1 MPKIN
6 INGVG
11 LYYEEHGQGYPVIF
25 LHGFSS
31 THQTWLPQIPDLSR
45 EVRFI
50 TYDARGHGLSDSPET
65 AEEYSAD
72 IVVEDL
78 VQLLGYLE
86 IDQAVVGGLS
96 MGGYESLR
104 FYLTHPQKVKAL
116 IIMDTGPGYK
126 NPKAREVWNQDREAL
141 AKQLE
146 TKGIEAMLEEEMT
159 EARRAILLK
168 QNPTGLA
175 HMARKVVAQHDSW
188 VIENLSEIKIPTL
201 LLVGESDTA
210 FIPAAHYM
218 AKKITDSELII
229 IPKAGH
235 SANVDNPQAF
245 NRAVIDFLGKL
256 NLKEG

>member
-31 THQTWLPQIPDLSR
+31 THQTWLSQVPDLSK

-50 TYDARGHGLSDSPET
+50 TYDARGHGLSDSPEN
-65 AEEYSAD
+65 AEDYSAD

-78 VQLLGYLE
+78 FQLLEQLGIE
-86 IDQAVVGGLS
+86 QAVVGGLS

-104 FYLTHPQKVKAL
+104 FYLTHPDKVKAL

-126 NPKAREVWNQDREAL
+126 NPKAREAWNEEREAR
-141 AKQLE
+141 AKELE
-146 TKGIEAMLEEEMT
+146 TRGIEVLLEEGMT
-159 EARRAILLK
+159 ETRKAILLK
-168 QNPTGLA
+168 QNPIGLA
-175 HMARKVVAQHDSW
+175 HMSRRVVAQHDSW
-188 VIENLSEIKIPTL
+188 VIENLSEIKVPTL
-201 LLVGESDTA
+201 LLVGESDTP
-210 FIPAAHYM
+210 FMPAAQYM
-218 AKKITDSELII
+218 AKKIPDSELII

-235 SANVDNPQAF
+235 SANVDNPEAF
-245 NRAVIDFLGKL
+245 NRAVLDFLGKL

>member
-31 THQTWLPQIPDLSR
+31 THQTWSPQVPDLSK

-50 TYDARGHGLSDSPET
+50 TYDARGHGLSDSPEK

-78 VQLLGYLE
+78 FQLLEQLGIE
-86 IDQAVVGGLS
+86 QAVVGGLS

-104 FYLTHPQKVKAL
+104 FYLTHPDKVKAL

-126 NPKAREVWNQDREAL
+126 NPKSREAWNEDREAL
-141 AKQLE
+141 AKELE
-146 TKGIEAMLEEEMT
+146 TKGIEAMLEEGMT
-159 EARRAILLK
+159 ETRRAILLK
-168 QNPTGLA
+168 QNPIGLA
-175 HMARKVVAQHDSW
+175 HMARKVVAQHDSR
-188 VIENLSEIKIPTL
+188 VIESLREIKVPSLIL
-201 LLVGESDTA
+201 IGEDDTP
-210 FIPAAHYM
+210 FMPAAQYM
-218 AKKITDSELII
+218 AKKIPDSELII

-235 SANVDNPQAF
+235 SANVDNPEAF
-245 NRAVIDFLGKL
+245 NRAVLDFLRKL